1 MHFGVNF
8 ACRAHSRHTH
18 HISEDGADKTFDR
31 VLGMSSLVFVTE
43 LEQQGRLLGEIEGLA
58 DLMT

>member
-1 MHFGVNF
+1 MHFGGNF

-18 HISEDGADKTFDR
+18 HIFEDGTDKTFDR
-31 VLGMSSLVFVTE
+31 VLGLSSLVFVME
-43 LEQQGRLLGEIEGLA
+43 WEQQGRLLGEIQALA